1 MFYCQIVTGIARN
14 PTERGPF
21 GQGKRVNQIELK
33 DEMLRR
39 EEEDELIVDWD
50 CDGMICELEAEESK
64 RIFVADK

>member
-1 MFYCQIVTGIARN
+1 M
-14 PTERGPF
+14 
-21 GQGKRVNQIELK
+21 NQIELK